1 MDRPRL
7 PKEGTASLVFRS
19 RPAREVVATG
29 VLVLVQALP
38 PPWALTYTRSRGPG
52 PCTTLKEVHVY
63 EVPGAFHWAVHP
75 KPAGPRSCGAAHNPK
90 INTFVRGPGGVVHP
104 KPEGPRSCGATHNP
118 KRNPFVRSPGGRTA
132 SSPSPCPGPRSRGL
146 GPGSGAPFA
155 PGPGGLG
162 PGPQGPGSAVRA
174 TGPRPL
180 ALDAVPRT

>member
-1 MDRPRL
+1 M
-7 PKEGTASLVFRS
+7 TI
-19 RPAREVVATG
+19 PAVRVWLSVATS

-38 PPWALTYTRSRGPG
+38 PPWALTYTRSRGPCTLNPRGDAAAG

-63 EVPGAFHWAVHP
+63 VVPGAFHWAVHP

-118 KRNPFVRSPGGRTA
+118 KRNPFVRSPGGRPA